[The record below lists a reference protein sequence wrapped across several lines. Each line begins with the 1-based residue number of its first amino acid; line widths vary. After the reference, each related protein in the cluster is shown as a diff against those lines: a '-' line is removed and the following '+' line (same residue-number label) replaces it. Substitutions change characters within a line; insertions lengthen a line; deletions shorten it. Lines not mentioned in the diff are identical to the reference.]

1 MEQNWSRATR
11 ARGAPLSLR
20 RHLPGEPGREGVYTR
35 RFWFAKVEAGG
46 EDVRRDWERIRAEYI
61 TGTETLRQLAER
73 LKIPFS
79 TVFNRA
85 SRDGWVEAKEEEKAR
100 IQASVQAKAREK
112 RIKREAAA
120 LERVETQIERLL
132 EEIERALADPVQLY
146 RHILYTE
153 RGIQG
158 EVELGKLDTKS
169 ARDIMSILADMK
181 ASLEGMGGILDK
193 RTAEEIRLK
202 KARLKLDQRKAG
214 LEGKADDES
223 TGVVILPA
231 VDDGP
236 VEEIEIGGEEENL
249 SVAAA
254 TSPLSGETGRDEA
267 AR

>member
-1 MEQNWSRATR
+1 M
-11 ARGAPLSLR
+11 
-20 RHLPGEPGREGVYTR
+20 
-35 RFWFAKVEAGG
+35 
-46 EDVRRDWERIRAEYI
+46 RRDWEKIRAEYV
-61 TGTETLRQLAER
+61 TGTETLRQLGER
-73 LKIPFS
+73 LGIAYS
-79 TVFNRA
+79 TI
-85 SRDGWVEAKEEEKAR
+85 SRVAAKEDWVEAKEKER
-100 IQASVQAKAREK
+100 IRISESVQAKAREK

-132 EEIERALADPVQLY
+132 EEIERALADPLQLY

-202 KARLKLDQRKAG
+202 KQRLKLDQRKAG
-214 LEGKADDES
+214 LEGKADDDH

-231 VDDGP
+231 IEDG
-236 VEEIEIGGEEENL
+236 EIEEVVVE
-249 SVAAA
+249 
-254 TSPLSGETGRDEA
+254 
-267 AR
+267 

>member
-1 MEQNWSRATR
+1 MEQNWSRTTR
-11 ARGAPLSLR
+11 A
-20 RHLPGEPGREGVYTR
+20 REGVYTA
-35 RFWFAKVEAGG
+35 RFSFAKVEAEGG
-46 EDVRRDWERIRAEYI
+46 ERVRRDWERIRAEYI
-61 TGTETLRQLAER
+61 TGTETLRQMAER

-85 SRDGWVEAKEEEKAR
+85 SKDGWVEAKEEEKEK

-158 EVELGKLDTKS
+158 EVELGKMDTKS

-202 KARLKLDQRKAG
+202 KQRLKLDQRKAG
-214 LEGKADDES
+214 LEGKADDET
-223 TGVVILPA
+223 TGVVLLPA
-231 VDDGP
+231 IDDSEP
-236 VEEIEIGGEEENL
+236 EE
-249 SVAAA
+249 VVVQ
-254 TSPLSGETGRDEA
+254 
-267 AR
+267 